1 MGFFHS
7 FFYAQTEEMLC
18 LCLSWDRHLHLT
30 NIAGG
35 GSHLVG
41 NAPCLSHIR
50 SCINPI
56 VGLSRYRRIR
66 SESSFSSSFSS
77 FWCILGHSHF
87 ETLSATDSEAG
98 CRLNGCRP
106 GPCLNW
112 KLVGPCWPSGPMS
125 MGWFAFPHDF
135 HITQCC
141 PPKKMPELA
150 SLRQIDD
157 LKRWSRC
164 GSAPL

>member
-1 MGFFHS
+1 
-7 FFYAQTEEMLC
+7 MLC

-41 NAPCLSHIR
+41 NSPRLSHIR

-56 VGLSRYRRIR
+56 VGLSWYRRTGA
-66 SESSFSSSFSS
+66 SHHSPH
-77 FWCILGHSHF
+77 HSHHF
-87 ETLSATDSEAG
+87 DAFWGIPILRHFRRQILRPDAGWTDVDPDRAWIESWLDHVDLPAR
-98 CRLNGCRP
+98 CPWVDLRSLT
-106 GPCLNW
+106 
-112 KLVGPCWPSGPMS
+112 
-125 MGWFAFPHDF
+125 HDF